1 MNEKIKEVNREK
13 ENEVQEA
20 RRSEEENKEKQN
32 VIDKLNTRLQE
43 EESDKNQQL
52 YKLREEMNE
61 KIREVN
67 REKEKEVKEA
77 RDKSA
82 EFEKMMEEATE
93 VYIDKWSKEWMGEIK
108 EWKEYGDKKD
118 DENKKLQR
126 ELGLFYKKGIYDR
139 RENNW
144 K

>member
-1 MNEKIKEVNREK
+1 MK
-13 ENEVQEA
+13 EA

-32 VIDKLNTRLQE
+32 EIDKLNIRLQE
-43 EESDKNQQL
+43 EESDKKQQL
-52 YKLREEMNE
+52 HNLREEMHG

-67 REKEKEVKEA
+67 RERENEVKEA

-93 VYIDKWSKEWMGEIK
+93 EYMEKWSNEWMGEMN
-108 EWKEYGDKKD
+108 EWKKYGDKKD
-118 DENKKLQR
+118 EEIKKLRR
-126 ELGLFYKKGIYDR
+126 ELGLFYKKGMYDR

>member
-1 MNEKIKEVNREK
+1 MNEKIKEV
-13 ENEVQEA
+13 
-20 RRSEEENKEKQN
+20 S
-32 VIDKLNTRLQE
+32 
-43 EESDKNQQL
+43 
-52 YKLREEMNE
+52 
-61 KIREVN
+61 

-93 VYIDKWSKEWMGEIK
+93 VYMDKWSKEWMGEMN
-108 EWKEYGDKKD
+108 EWKEYGEKKD
-118 DENKKLQR
+118 EEIKKLRR
-126 ELGLFYKKGIYDR
+126 ELGMFYKKGMFDR

>member
-1 MNEKIKEVNREK
+1 M
-13 ENEVQEA
+13 
-20 RRSEEENKEKQN
+20 
-32 VIDKLNTRLQE
+32 
-43 EESDKNQQL
+43 
-52 YKLREEMNE
+52 
-61 KIREVN
+61 
-67 REKEKEVKEA
+67 KEA

-93 VYIDKWSKEWMGEIK
+93 VYMEIWSKEWMGEMN

-118 DENKKLQR
+118 EEIKKLRR
-126 ELGLFYKKGIYDR
+126 ELGMFYKKGMFDR